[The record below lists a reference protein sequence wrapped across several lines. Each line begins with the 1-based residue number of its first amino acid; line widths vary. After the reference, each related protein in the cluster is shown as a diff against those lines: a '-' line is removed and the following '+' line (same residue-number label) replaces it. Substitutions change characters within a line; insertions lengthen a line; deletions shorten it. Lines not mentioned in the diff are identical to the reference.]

1 MKWEA
6 SKIFLACR
14 AHFGFYPQTTSVVV
28 SEWGIGKSTLLLLS
42 LSRFQLPCAACG
54 ILPKQGWNP
63 HLMQW
68 KAES

>member
-28 SEWGIGKSTLLLLS
+28 CRVGHWEEHFIIVVVVAVS
-42 LSRFQLPCAACG
+42 AA
-54 ILPKQGWNP
+54 L
-63 HLMQW
+63 
-68 KAES
+68 